1 MVSCKKKKGR
11 KSEINKNKNLI
22 KYSTMINQNKEDKFI
37 ATCTD
42 N

>member
-1 MVSCKKKKGR
+1 MVSCKKKKER

-37 ATCTD
+37 ALLYS